1 MLLDYVL
8 STLLHMKPISGMEKI
23 DGEEVSHFVMIFW

>member
-8 STLLHMKPISGMEKI
+8 STILHMKPISGMEKI
-23 DGEEVSHFVMIFW
+23 DGGRFLILL